1 MKSTGPQREST
12 RRAILGALAEVI
24 VESGTNG
31 FSVQDVADRAGVTHR
46 TVYNHYPTREALN
59 DALAVYVEEQM
70 AAGASVPPEIGLPL
84 REVASVIPES
94 FRIFAA
100 HESLTRAY
108 VMLMVAARGPGAP
121 TKARTKRF
129 SQLVGRELGPLPRHV
144 SREIAATVRMFLSTT
159 GWHLLTEH
167 YGLTHAQAA
176 AAASWAIRVLTNAAA
191 DGDLP
196 DQESNDA

>member
-24 VESGTNG
+24 VESGTTG

-70 AAGASVPPEIGLPL
+70 AAGKTVPPEAGVS
-84 REVASVIPES
+84 VANIATVIPAS
-94 FRIFAA
+94 FEVFAQ
-100 HESLTRAY
+100 HEALTRAY
-108 VMLMVAARGPGAP
+108 VMLMIAARGPGAP

-129 SQLVGRELGPLPRHV
+129 SQRVGRELGPLPRHV
-144 SREIAATVRMFLSTT
+144 SREISATMRMFFSTT

-167 YGLTHAQAA
+167 YGLTNAQAT
-176 AAASWAIRVLTNAAA
+176 AAASWALRVLSHAAVE
-191 DGDLP
+191 GDLP
-196 DQESNDA
+196 DQESDDA